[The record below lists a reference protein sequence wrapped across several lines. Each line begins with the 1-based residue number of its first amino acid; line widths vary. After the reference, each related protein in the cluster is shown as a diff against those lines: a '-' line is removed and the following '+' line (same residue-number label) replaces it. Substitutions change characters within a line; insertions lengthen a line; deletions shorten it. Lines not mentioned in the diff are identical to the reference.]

1 MKDLLEEEGGK
12 EKVANRLGQR
22 PSRIMLKHIIQQVS
36 NIANLTDYFSVSSI
50 FTNSSG
56 VQHCHQRP
64 E

>member
-36 NIANLTDYFSVSSI
+36 NIANLTDFFLSL
-50 FTNSSG
+50 
-56 VQHCHQRP
+56 
-64 E
+64 